1 MYVSKILPGWP
12 DQDPSLSLG
21 MMYSNSVLHHPSN
34 QIQDHQSLPYCCPA
48 KGAFFPTELKV
59 FTASKT
65 MLSQRTPHTI
75 RLGLLLQASTYIQ
88 HGTTSNYYARSSC
101 KNCDCHGILSCR
113 QGGPNLVFW
122 FDYTQQLP
130 QYYVGKKMNHSKP
143 TDQKALIVNEV
154 FDT

>member
-1 MYVSKILPGWP
+1 MQVKFSLRR
-12 DQDPSLSLG
+12 DPSLSLG
-21 MMYSNSVLHHPSN
+21 MMYSNSVHHPSN

-75 RLGLLLQASTYIQ
+75 QLGLLLQASTYIQ

-101 KNCDCHGILSCR
+101 KNCDCHGI
-113 QGGPNLVFW
+113 
-122 FDYTQQLP
+122 
-130 QYYVGKKMNHSKP
+130 YYLAARGDLTLYFGLITRNNYHNITLGKKRHHHSKP
-143 TDQKALIVNEV
+143 TDQKYST
-154 FDT
+154 FSQ